1 MNGTINDWFANNGD
15 NTHRLNYPLTENS
28 IIFDLGGYKG
38 EWSEK
43 IYNKYNSKIY
53 IFEPIKFLY
62 DIIDEKFKN
71 NDDVKVFNFGLSN
84 KNESLKINF
93 SNDGSSFYT
102 KKNDNYIDCR
112 VVSIVDFIKNESI
125 NKIDLIKI
133 NIEGDEYPVLESL
146 IENNLIGIFTDIQ
159 VQFHDLLPNS
169 IERREKIHKEF
180 MKTHT
185 ITYNYEFVWE
195 NWKKI

>member
-93 SNDGSSFYT
+93 SNDGT
-102 KKNDNYIDCR
+102 
-112 VVSIVDFIKNESI
+112 SILK
-125 NKIDLIKI
+125 
-133 NIEGDEYPVLESL
+133 PL
-146 IENNLIGIFTDIQ
+146 IENFMRLFYCSGNLDT
-159 VQFHDLLPNS
+159 V
-169 IERREKIHKEF
+169 
-180 MKTHT
+180 
-185 ITYNYEFVWE
+185 
-195 NWKKI
+195 